1 MHADKFRR
9 RRTHGV
15 FIERPRIVQ
24 HVAPNHRRKHA
35 PSINAIAVDL
45 SASRKA
51 RAEIGTNLFG
61 SHDANRWWQHA
72 IQRMLKFAGRH
83 FRLRLEAGH
92 LAERVNSGIG
102 SAGARQLYIFLRK
115 FAKDADDFALNRGL
129 ARLKLPA
136 VKIGA
141 VVSNRELEIAHAWES
156 FYKALTFGD

>member
-1 MHADKFRR
+1 MDPDKFCRR
-9 RRTHGV
+9 RAHDV
-15 FIERPRIVQ
+15 FIERPWVMQ

-35 PSINAIAVDL
+35 SSINAIAVDFA
-45 SASRKA
+45 ASRKA
-51 RAEIGTNLFG
+51 RAEIGADLFG
-61 SHDANRWWQHA
+61 SHDANRRRQHA

-102 SAGARQLYIFLRK
+102 SAGARQLYIFLGK
-115 FAKDADDFALNRGL
+115 FAKDADDLALNRGL
-129 ARLKLPA
+129 AGLKLPA

-141 VVSNRELEIAHAWES
+141 VVCNRELEIAHAWES